1 MSRADLDPPA
11 SPSQLWTPEAVDAVV
26 TCARGC
32 KWGLV
37 ADALQHGFPVN
48 AVHSEDGYTVL
59 HYAAGLAMDPL
70 GDGQV
75 WGHAPTAAL
84 ALSHGASPTHREPHM
99 GSTPM
104 LWAACRGNVDLLR
117 ALIDAGG
124 DVNQGDFHGMYTPLI
139 AVARGKVLTG
149 AVDRARVL
157 LAEPGLDPLATRGG
171 KTAEEW
177 ARERGMD
184 DVADAI
190 AGEILARARWSPC
203 RSAWM
208 TMVGRLQVVASAAAP
223 ADAAASCSRG
233 HAGAGSV
240 RPSADSERED
250 SVVDGLQPGAPME
263 HPVVHASGRS
273 PKRMRGPGVAA
284 QC

>member
-1 MSRADLDPPA
+1 
-11 SPSQLWTPEAVDAVV
+11 
-26 TCARGC
+26 
-32 KWGLV
+32 
-37 ADALQHGFPVN
+37 
-48 AVHSEDGYTVL
+48 
-59 HYAAGLAMDPL
+59 MDPL

-84 ALSHGASPTHREPHM
+84 ALAHGASPTHREPHM

-104 LWAACRGNVDLLR
+104 LWAACRGNVDILR

-149 AVDRARVL
+149 AVDRAWVL

-190 AGEILARARWSPC
+190 AGE
-203 RSAWM
+203 
-208 TMVGRLQVVASAAAP
+208 V
-223 ADAAASCSRG
+223 RG
-233 HAGAGSV
+233 A
-240 RPSADSERED
+240 
-250 SVVDGLQPGAPME
+250 LC
-263 HPVVHASGRS
+263 
-273 PKRMRGPGVAA
+273 AA
-284 QC
+284 QPCTVHKTKSKDGVCSFRRGAFVCASLLPLPTHSRCLL

>member
-84 ALSHGASPTHREPHM
+84 ALAHGASPTHREPHM

-104 LWAACRGNVDLLR
+104 LWAACRGNVDILR

-190 AGEILARARWSPC
+190 AGEVRGAVCAAQPTQCTKQSPRMGFVLFGGGLLLFVPASC
-203 RSAWM
+203 LSPHTAAAYSDPPTLPPHHDNWE
-208 TMVGRLQVVASAAAP
+208 LCKSVAST
-223 ADAAASCSRG
+223 
-233 HAGAGSV
+233 V
-240 RPSADSERED
+240 
-250 SVVDGLQPGAPME
+250 
-263 HPVVHASGRS
+263 
-273 PKRMRGPGVAA
+273 
-284 QC
+284 